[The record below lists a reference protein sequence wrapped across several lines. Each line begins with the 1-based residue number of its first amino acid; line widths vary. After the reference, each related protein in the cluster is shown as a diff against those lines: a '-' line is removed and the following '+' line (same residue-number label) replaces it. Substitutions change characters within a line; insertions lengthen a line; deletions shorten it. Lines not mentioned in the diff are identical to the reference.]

1 MDNKSL
7 MVVQN
12 KDTGKLET
20 VCLETGEV
28 ISKEGDNKD
37 LSYFKFNYDM
47 ALLLCQRVRE
57 GYTLKRLGEDPLLP
71 ELAVIHYWLRSN
83 ASFKEEMKLARADR
97 AEYFHD
103 KVIDIADSTERGEQ
117 VQINKFKTDQ
127 YKWAAEKGNPD
138 RYGNKTTVE
147 GSVESKV
154 TMIVLNTGIT
164 RKKPDIEVEN
174 VKEDT
179 SAECTE
185 QASLDNERGVQADVC
200 ETDPTIPEAW
210 LETKE
215 EETPED

>member
-7 MVVQN
+7 VVVQN

-47 ALLLCQRVRE
+47 ALLICQRVRE
-57 GYTLKRLGEDPLLP
+57 GYTLKRLGEDPDLP

-97 AEYFHD
+97 AEYYHD
-103 KVIDIADSTERGEQ
+103 KVLDIADGTERGEQ
-117 VQINKFKTDQ
+117 VQVNKFKADQ

-138 RYGNKTTVE
+138 RYGNKTTIDGTIE
-147 GSVESKV
+147 NKV
-154 TMIVLNTGIT
+154 SMIVLNTGIV
-164 RKKPDIEVEN
+164 RKKPDIEVEH
-174 VKEDT
+174 VKENE

-185 QASLDNERGVQADVC
+185 QTSMGNSGGIQKDV
-200 ETDPTIPEAW
+200 PREA
-210 LETKE
+210 E
-215 EETPED
+215 EEREEENGTTED